1 MNSSNF
7 ETWFAKQLVEGL
19 TDIKLAIVPGKD
31 ISNEA
36 VRKELLAA
44 EAAIASGFLRSPP
57 RATSVVA
64 ESIEK
69 IVRAVR
75 LEHAKV

>member
-7 ETWFAKQLVEGL
+7 ETWFSRQLSDGL
-19 TDIKLAIVPGKD
+19 TDIKLAIVAGKD

-44 EAAIASGFLRSPP
+44 EAAIASGFLRPAP
-57 RATSVVA
+57 RATSTA
-64 ESIEK
+64 SESMSKILKAVNIE
-69 IVRAVR
+69 IAQV
-75 LEHAKV
+75 